1 MNRLNL
7 NQLVEFF
14 IAKNMVAT
22 ADFFRSC
29 KNDSVVEEGWI
40 EEEFVKRHISVLDD
54 TMTPRLDETMWRNIK
69 CNVTTA
75 MVLERL
81 N

>member
-7 NQLVEFF
+7 NQLLEFF
-14 IAKNMVAT
+14 NANNMRAT

-29 KNDSVVEEGWI
+29 KKDSVVEDGWI
-40 EEEFVKRHISVLDD
+40 EEEFVKRHISLLDD